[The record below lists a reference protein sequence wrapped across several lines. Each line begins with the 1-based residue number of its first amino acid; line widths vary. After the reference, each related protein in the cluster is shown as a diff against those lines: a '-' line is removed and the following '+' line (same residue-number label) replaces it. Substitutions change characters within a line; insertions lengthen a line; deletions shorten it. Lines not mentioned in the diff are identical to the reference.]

1 MDGWEGIGLG
11 NFIITGLTILFGVII
26 FSYKCYNFN
35 RNQQLLRDVSHSSS
49 GDSIYNQE
57 NPQRPSRR
65 SVTHDIHS
73 FKNTIGESP
82 NDRYSIDDIESQNR
96 ETLND
101 FIHHAVD
108 NAINK
113 IIEQNSKNSSN
124 HNSRENHHINSKNS
138 SNHNSRENHHINS
151 KNSRD
156 RKKNKQYNTKH
167 SKTKHSKTKYDPFEN
182 TIVLNE
188 GDIEPVDEC
197 LDVFFPT

>member
-1 MDGWEGIGLG
+1 ML
-11 NFIITGLTILFGVII
+11 FRSGLTIIFGVII

-108 NAINK
+108 NAVNK

-138 SNHNSRENHHINS
+138 SNYNSRENHHINS

>member
-108 NAINK
+108 NAVNK
-113 IIEQNSKNSSN
+113 IIEQ
-124 HNSRENHHINSKNS
+124 NSKNS